1 MGKRRMAF
9 VEQIE
14 EAQQQ
19 AVEIIAQTAPIT
31 TNIQP
36 MLVAQTVSP
45 GFPVGMTPQGI
56 GPYNT
61 SEASHLGQLCGMAL
75 ESGNPGDTVRVKTVG
90 RIYLPEW
97 GLTQGVQYWAS
108 PLGSIQPWAMDGSL
122 FTQILGI
129 ALSPNEFLLE
139 PKAPIKLAS

>member
-1 MGKRRMAF
+1 MGKKKLAF

-14 EAQQQ
+14 EAQQE

-45 GFPVGMTPQGI
+45 GFPVAMTSQGI
-56 GPYNT
+56 VPYLT
-61 SEASHLGQLCGMAL
+61 SHMDHRGQLCGMAL

-90 RIYLPEW
+90 RVYLPEW
-97 GLTQGVQYWAS
+97 GLTQGIQYWAS
-108 PLGSIQPWAMDGSL
+108 PLGSIQPWPMDGGT